1 MFNYLRLPTLILT
14 VFSLTAIA
22 GEDQDLAPGVMA
34 ARGQGT
40 VTLEAFEAKI
50 SKIPKEE
57 QAGFLRSAERVRK
70 ILSNLLLSEQIAA
83 EARDNGY
90 DQDEQV
96 QMRMRMAADDE
107 LAEAWL
113 DHYVDSQPDAD
124 YAALAH
130 EHYLANPDKF
140 ESGPRI
146 DLTHLLISTEQR
158 NAVDAESLALKYL
171 QQARSDPAGFDQ
183 LVIEHSNDPSVST
196 NKGHF
201 TDVTKGDMVT
211 AFEQAAFALKKK
223 GGFSEP
229 VQTRYGFHIIRLDDI
244 KPSIRT
250 PFKAVRAEL
259 IETQKKEHFERIRS
273 NYLKELVSMPVN
285 ISEDQ
290 IRAMIVR
297 YFGEDQL
304 QTQPNPSNSE

>member
-1 MFNYLRLPTLILT
+1 ML
-14 VFSLTAIA
+14 SLSVTANQ
-22 GEDQDLAPGVMA
+22 DQDLAPGVMA
-34 ARGQGT
+34 VRGQGT
-40 VTLEAFEAKI
+40 VTLEAFEARI
-50 SKIPKEE
+50 SKIPKED

-70 ILSNLLLSEQIAA
+70 ILSSLLLSEQIAA
-83 EARDNGY
+83 EARNNGF

-96 QMRMRMAADDE
+96 QMRMRMAADEE

-140 ESGPRI
+140 ESGPLI
-146 DLTHLLISTEQR
+146 DLTHLLVSTKDRSVAE
-158 NAVDAESLALKYL
+158 AESLAQNYL
-171 QQARSDPAGFDQ
+171 DQARSDPSTFDQ

-196 NKGHF
+196 NKGRF
-201 TDVTKGDMVT
+201 TDVKKGDMVT
-211 AFEQAAFALKKK
+211 AFERAAFALKKK
-223 GGFSEP
+223 GELSEP
-229 VQTRYGFHIIRLDDI
+229 VQTQYGFHIIRLDDT
-244 KPSIRT
+244 KPSVRK
-250 PFKAVRAEL
+250 PFKDVRVKL
-259 IETQKKEHFERIRS
+259 IETQKKQHLERIRS

-285 ISEDQ
+285 ISEDE

-304 QTQPNPSNSE
+304 QIRSNPSNSE